1 MLNYWSNLRP
11 RGAYH
16 TMAGPSPDSIL
27 SRQWLPWLV
36 LGHLG
41 DLGYSCW
48 GRPMTRS
55 PTKGKLEVC
64 SRRFLAEVKVRPVL
78 ADNCLEC
85 HGAEKHKGGLRLDV
99 RAAMLKGGDTGPAVV
114 PGKPDD
120 SPLIEAIRYEG
131 EVQMPPKKKLKAEEI
146 AALTDW
152 VKRGAFWPEPRPGVG
167 SRSVAN
173 LPSTTTGATHAASV
187 SAQDK
192 SFWSFQ
198 PVSNPAPPSVKDS
211 AWPYAAI
218 DRFILAKLEATG
230 AGAHCKG
237 STRRP

>member
-1 MLNYWSNLRP
+1 MLD
-11 RGAYH
+11 A
-16 TMAGPSPDSIL
+16 
-27 SRQWLPWLV
+27 
-36 LGHLG
+36 
-41 DLGYSCW
+41 
-48 GRPMTRS
+48 
-55 PTKGKLEVC
+55 
-64 SRRFLAEVKVRPVL
+64 
-78 ADNCLEC
+78 
-85 HGAEKHKGGLRLDV
+85 
-99 RAAMLKGGDTGPAVV
+99 
-114 PGKPDD
+114 
-120 SPLIEAIRYEG
+120 
-131 EVQMPPKKKLKAEEI
+131 PKKKLKTEEI

-218 DRFILAKLEATG
+218 DRFILAKLEANGLAPAPRADKATLIRRAFFDLIGLPPTPEEIDAFLKDDRPTAFATVVERLLASPHYGDAVGRYWLDLGGAAEIRPIQFNPGPNIPTG
-230 AGAHCKG
+230 CRY
-237 STRRP
+237 SYDWLRSRVPQSRPALRPTSSSSRSRAT